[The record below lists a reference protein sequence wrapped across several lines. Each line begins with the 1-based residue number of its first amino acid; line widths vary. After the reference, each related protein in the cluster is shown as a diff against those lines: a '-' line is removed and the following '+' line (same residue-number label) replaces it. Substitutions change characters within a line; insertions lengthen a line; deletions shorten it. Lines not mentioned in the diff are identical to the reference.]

1 VKAITTSKLREMKQA
16 GEKIASL
23 TAYDAS
29 FARLLEDGGV
39 EVILVGDSLGMVVQG
54 HASTLPVTLAD
65 MIYHSC
71 QVARGSSRALRVV
84 DMPFMSYAGPE
95 QALAN
100 AGRLLRRGG
109 AQAVKLEGGA
119 WLADTIRLLSER
131 GVPVCA
137 HLGLLPQSVHKLGG
151 YHAQGRTETA
161 AQQILDDAG
170 TLEQAGAE
178 MLVLECVP
186 AELAA
191 AVTRKLRIPVI
202 GIGAGPDCDG
212 QVLVLYDALGIT
224 PGRRPKFSRDF
235 LAGTGD
241 VAGAIR
247 AFVAA
252 VKDGSFP
259 GPEHCV

>member
-1 VKAITTSKLREMKQA
+1 VQ
-16 GEKIASL
+16 SL
-23 TAYDAS
+23 
-29 FARLLEDGGV
+29 
-39 EVILVGDSLGMVVQG
+39 LG
-54 HASTLPVTLAD
+54 
-65 MIYHSC
+65 
-71 QVARGSSRALRVV
+71 
-84 DMPFMSYAGPE
+84 
-95 QALAN
+95 
-100 AGRLLRRGG
+100 LLRRGG